1 MKAQDLVH
9 QVLLEND
16 QKMDAILEDRDGLQA
31 RLDELLLVLQEKNS
45 AEDRV
50 MDQLQSQIVEWR
62 VLLFS

>member
-1 MKAQDLVH
+1 LKAQDLVH